1 MNRLGLAAALA
12 LFTITAL
19 AGCASSDSPDTS
31 GAPAAEPSAAPSPA
45 VESEEPA
52 ESDPVPETTE
62 AEPAAGS
69 GVSREQCEMV
79 LQQRYQGNSPRL
91 ATEEDY
97 AGTASNIGFE
107 LPETPTCGV
116 VAVPD
121 SGIGTYT
128 LHVYVDQP
136 TVAPALT
143 QGLSDQGWGLTQEQA
158 AGYVIDVYTEGDMT
172 AAVSPIGVD
181 NGVSAWGSIWPG
193 MDVTLFGV
201 EAP

>member
-1 MNRLGLAAALA
+1 MNRSSLAAALA
-12 LFTITAL
+12 VVAVTAL
-19 AGCASSDSPDTS
+19 AGCASGGSPGTS
-31 GAPAAEPSAAPSPA
+31 GAPDAGPSATPSTIL
-45 VESEEPA
+45 ESQEPA
-52 ESDPVPETTE
+52 ESEPAPETTE

-69 GVSREQCEMV
+69 GVSQEQCEMV

-97 AGTASNIGFE
+97 ATTASNIGFA
-107 LPETPTCGV
+107 LPQMPTCGV
-116 VAVPD
+116 VGVPE
-121 SGIGTYT
+121 SGTGTYT

-143 QGLSDQGWGLTQEQA
+143 DGLSGQGWEMTQEQA
-158 AGYVIDVYTEGDMT
+158 AGYVIDVYSEGGVT
-172 AAVSPIGVD
+172 AAVSPIGID
-181 NGVSAWGSIWPG
+181 NGISAWGSIWPG